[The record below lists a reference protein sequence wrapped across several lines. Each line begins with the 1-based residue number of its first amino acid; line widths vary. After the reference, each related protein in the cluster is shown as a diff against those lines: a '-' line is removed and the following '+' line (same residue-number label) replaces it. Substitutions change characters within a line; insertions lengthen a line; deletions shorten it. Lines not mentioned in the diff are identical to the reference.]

1 MNSKPEGTTVR
12 TIPKGEGRSR
22 TTQTGNVWNSLTG
35 QYDIIKI
42 FCPNPIYSYI
52 LGLLYGYIMDFTDK
66 KDRKMSNNIEVMLKI
81 FGSFAFDELI
91 TAEEDASRFADF
103 QGQMKAKYNI
113 DLRRDMKAKHG
124 IDI

>member
-1 MNSKPEGTTVR
+1 MNSKLARNTVQ
-12 TIPKGEGRSR
+12 TIPEGEGRSR
-22 TTQTGNVWNSLTG
+22 TTQKRVVQNSVTGENE
-35 QYDIIKI
+35 IIEI